1 MEDAGKILVVDD
13 EQDLCEIL
21 QFNLETDGYVV
32 DTANSAE
39 EALKLTLT
47 DYSLILLD
55 VMMGDVSGFQMAERL
70 KSHPSTSDIPII
82 FITAL
87 DNEECTLRGFNI
99 GADDYMA
106 KPLSM
111 REVKAR
117 VRAVLRRNHRLNQT
131 SEGEKE
137 GRNALLRVDELTLDR
152 QAKSVR
158 IGNVPVDLTKLEFEL
173 LLVFLQNQGHLFSRE
188 ELLAKVWPSEA
199 FVTDRTVDV
208 NITRLRKKIGRYG
221 KCVKTKVGYGY
232 YFENAL
238 R

>member
-87 DNEECTLRGFNI
+87 DNE
-99 GADDYMA
+99 DYMA

>member
-99 GADDYMA
+99 GADDYIA

-158 IGNVPVDLTKLEFEL
+158 IDNVPVDLTKLEFEL
-173 LLVFLQNQGHLFSRE
+173 LLVFLQNQGQPPGH
-188 ELLAKVWPSEA
+188 
-199 FVTDRTVDV
+199 D
-208 NITRLRKKIGRYG
+208 
-221 KCVKTKVGYGY
+221 
-232 YFENAL
+232 
-238 R
+238 